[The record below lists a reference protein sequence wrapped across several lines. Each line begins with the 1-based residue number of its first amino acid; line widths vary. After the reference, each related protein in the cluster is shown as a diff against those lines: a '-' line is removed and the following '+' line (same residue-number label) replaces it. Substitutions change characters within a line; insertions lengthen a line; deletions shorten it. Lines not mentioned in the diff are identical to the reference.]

1 MNDQAHPAAARPSLS
16 TAYPQLFV
24 ADMAASC
31 AFFVDKLGFTV
42 AFTYGE
48 PAFYGQVRR
57 DRARLNLRQ
66 VDGPVFD
73 GDIRTREDLLAA
85 YVPVEHLTQLYR
97 EYQSAGV
104 PMHQALKEQPWGA
117 DDFIVK
123 DPDGNL
129 IGFASPTDQ
138 QD

>member
-1 MNDQAHPAAARPSLS
+1 M
-16 TAYPQLFV
+16 
-24 ADMAASC
+24 
-31 AFFVDKLGFTV
+31 
-42 AFTYGE
+42 
-48 PAFYGQVRR
+48 
-57 DRARLNLRQ
+57 
-66 VDGPVFD
+66 FD

-104 PMHQALKEQPWGA
+104 PIHRALKEQPWGTQ
-117 DDFIVK
+117 DFIVK